1 MPLLPPDASP
11 AAIAEDARAAAYRQS
26 QRNRAA
32 ADAARARLLWGN
44 PAARF
49 LLAQH
54 WAPILDPNRNLGDS
68 SNGSREKEQI

>member
-1 MPLLPPDASP
+1 MPILPPDASP
-11 AAIAEDARAAAYRQS
+11 EAIAEDARAAAYRQS

-32 ADAARARLLWGN
+32 AETARARLLWGD

-54 WAPILDPNRNLGDS
+54 WAPILDPTRNLGDS
-68 SNGSREKEQI
+68 TDGREKEQL